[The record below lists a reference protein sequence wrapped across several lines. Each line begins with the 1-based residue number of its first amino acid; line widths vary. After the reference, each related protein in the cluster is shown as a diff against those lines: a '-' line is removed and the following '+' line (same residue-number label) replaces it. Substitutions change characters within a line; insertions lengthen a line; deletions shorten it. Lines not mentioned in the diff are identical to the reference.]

1 MAITIDAT
9 IGGASSNSLATEA
22 QLTTYAEQR
31 LGGEAILAAAPDE
44 EDRRRALVMAT
55 NQLDREQWRGTRAAS
70 TQRLAHPRN
79 QLPKPDTWGNAE
91 YGTMREYYLS
101 TEIAPRVIDACC
113 ELALLLLDGFRED
126 EQNTIESFAADG
138 VSVRF
143 RQTGN
148 GGRELPLEV
157 QRLIEP
163 FTLSGRLVRS

>member
-9 IGGASSNSLATEA
+9 IGGASSNSFATEEE
-22 QLTTYAEQR
+22 LTAYAELR
-31 LGGEAILAAAPDE
+31 IGASAILAATDE

-55 NQLDREQWRGTRAAS
+55 ERLNWEQWQGSRVAS
-70 TQRLAHPRN
+70 TQRLAHPRY
-79 QLPKPDTWGNAE
+79 QMLKPDGYGSSE
-91 YGTMREYYLS
+91 YGALREYYLS
-101 TEIAPRVIDACC
+101 TEIAQPVIDATCA
-113 ELALLLLDGFRED
+113 LALAYLDGFRED
-126 EQNTIESFAADG
+126 DENAVESFTADG

-163 FTLSGRLVRS
+163 LTLQGRLVRA